1 MRKTKI
7 LIIRFSSIGDIVWTT
22 AAIRLL
28 KTQLKDVELHF
39 CTKKQYQ
46 EILAYNPH
54 LDKIHLLGDKL
65 MSLIKDL
72 QKENFD
78 YIIDLHSNVRSRII
92 KFYLQKKAYTYKK
105 YSWARWWLVKAK
117 QNFVPQ
123 KHIAEWYLD
132 ALKPLGIKDDSKGL
146 EYYLAPQ
153 DQVNWQDLPQEFQQ
167 GFAAFVIGA
176 SEFTKKLPFEKMIEL
191 CQKIDQPIVLVGGKE
206 DAEEGEKLASHFKNQ
221 PAIPIFNACGK
232 YRINQSAFLIQQ
244 AEVVFGHDTGLTHI
258 AAAFK
263 KKVFGIYGG
272 TLSQYLYPYG
282 TDYQIFE
289 VNNLACRPCAK
300 AGRKNCPQ
308 GHFKCM
314 REIEFDFEKT
324 W

>member
-1 MRKTKI
+1 MPKTKI

-22 AAIRLL
+22 AAIRML

-54 LDKIHLLGDKL
+54 LTKLHLLGDKL
-65 MSLIKDL
+65 THLIKEL
-72 QKENFD
+72 QQENFD

-92 KFYLQKKAYTYKK
+92 KFYLQKKAFTYKK
-105 YSWARWWLVKAK
+105 YSWARWWLVKTK
-117 QNFVPQ
+117 QNFIPQ
-123 KHIAEWYLD
+123 QHIAEWYL
-132 ALKPLGIKDDSKGL
+132 ATLKPLGIEDDKQGL

-153 DQVNWQDLPQEFQQ
+153 DQILLTDLPNEFRQ
-167 GFAAFVIGA
+167 GFVAFVVGA
-176 SEFTKKLPFEKMIEL
+176 SEFTKKLPFEKMVEL
-191 CQKIDQPIVLVGGKE
+191 CQKINSPIILVGGKE
-206 DAEEGEKLASHFKNQ
+206 DAEEAEKLANYFKNH
-221 PAIPIFNACGK
+221 PSVFIFNACGK
-232 YRINQSAFLIQQ
+232 YRINQSASIIQQ
-244 AEVVFGHDTGLTHI
+244 AKVVFGHDTGLTHI

-272 TLSQYLYPYG
+272 TLPQYLYPYG
-282 TDYQIFE
+282 TDYKILE
-289 VNNLACRPCAK
+289 VKGLACRPCAK
-300 AGRKNCPQ
+300 AGRKNCPK

-314 REIEFDFEKT
+314 RELKFDFENT